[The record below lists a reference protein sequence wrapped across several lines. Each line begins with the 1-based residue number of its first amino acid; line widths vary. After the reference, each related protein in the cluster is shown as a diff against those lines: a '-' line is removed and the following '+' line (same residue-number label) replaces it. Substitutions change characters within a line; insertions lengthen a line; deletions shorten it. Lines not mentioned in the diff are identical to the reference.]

1 MKGRID
7 LENMILK
14 KLPPLFGM
22 FAELWRASIDFV
34 LSVQMEQLGSHWMD
48 FPEICI
54 FENCGF
60 IKIKLHT
67 FCGQQLFFENHAIY
81 EKKYNIF

>member
-1 MKGRID
+1 
-7 LENMILK
+7 
-14 KLPPLFGM
+14 
-22 FAELWRASIDFV
+22 
-34 LSVQMEQLGSHWMD
+34 MEQLGSHWMD
-48 FPEICI
+48 FSEICI